1 MIYLIDISSYR
12 NFKYWVIDD
21 TTGASQS
28 ASTPQGAI
36 AEFERSAFDLTYS
49 DNNYS
54 ITDKYVLSHGKHHG
68 DILAKASTIQQLADI
83 YPEYF
88 I

>member
-1 MIYLIDISSYR
+1 MIYLINIPLYQ
-12 NFKYWVIDD
+12 NFKYWVVDD
-21 TTGASQS
+21 ATGACLS
-28 ASTPQGAI
+28 ASTPQDAI
-36 AEFERSAFDLTYS
+36 AEFERLAFDLTYG

-54 ITDKYVLSHGKHHG
+54 ITDQYVLSHGEYHG
-68 DILAKASTIQQLADI
+68 EILARAPTIQQLVDN